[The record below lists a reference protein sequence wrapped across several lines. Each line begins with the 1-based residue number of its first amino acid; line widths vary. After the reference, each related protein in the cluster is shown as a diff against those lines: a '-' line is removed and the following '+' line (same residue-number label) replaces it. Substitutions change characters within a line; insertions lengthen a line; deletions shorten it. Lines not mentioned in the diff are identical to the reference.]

1 MAKVLIEIEFF
12 ECGTEKLQIYHSK
25 LLRKLSIY
33 SFSFMV
39 IWNDLFQKKYF
50 FASEKQELTYFPIQK
65 KTHLQNTK
73 NIGRKFKF

>member
-50 FASEKQELTYFPIQK
+50 FCFRKARINLFSDPEKNSLTKHQK
-65 KTHLQNTK
+65 HWKK
-73 NIGRKFKF
+73 I